1 MQRRLF
7 LLSGSATALSALAGC
22 GGGGSGPAAS
32 AAAGTTAATESAA
45 ALTPPAGTASATPA
59 NTSTTSTPASQTPP
73 DEATQTTA
81 DGAASGLPAKIL
93 ACYYTTWDTARYALT
108 DVPTDFNVIYLF
120 HSKPNGTP
128 VNGSYNNVGDGSF
141 FFEHYSTV
149 TATQVQAC
157 RQRGQRVIL
166 TVGGASAGYAWD
178 NRTKSRNF
186 VASFQGMYARLGGLD
201 GIDFNNYEATILNTA
216 NVAAVSAEM
225 VWIAQ
230 QLRALYGPGF
240 AITSPPQPNDP
251 NQQSLMSAMARAGVL
266 SWAGPQFYDW
276 SGFNASGYIAGR
288 MNTWVG
294 LVGGDASRALVGLS
308 ANYSNGPS
316 LTDCVR
322 EWNAVKAAHP
332 EIRGMFCWSA
342 QTNLAGGNGWGS
354 AMKTL
359 L

>member
-1 MQRRLF
+1 MRLRAIRSVSPLEVLAMQRRLF
-7 LLSGSATALSALAGC
+7 LLSTTAGALGGLTAC
-22 GGGGSGPAAS
+22 GGGGGGPAESSATSTLVVTESS
-32 AAAGTTAATESAA
+32 AAVTPVGGDTSEPATS
-45 ALTPPAGTASATPA
+45 TDTASA
-59 NTSTTSTPASQTPP
+59 
-73 DEATQTTA
+73 
-81 DGAASGLPAKIL
+81 LPAKVL
-93 ACYYTTWDTARYALT
+93 ACYYTTWDTSRYDLT

-120 HSKPNGTP
+120 HSKPKGTP

-141 FFEHYSTV
+141 YFEHHSTV
-149 TATQVQAC
+149 TAAQVQAC

-186 VASFQGMYARLGGLD
+186 VASFQGMYARLGGVD

-216 NVAAVSAEM
+216 NVAAVTAEM
-225 VWIAQ
+225 IWIAQ
-230 QLRALYGPGF
+230 QLRALYGADF

-251 NQQSLMSAMARAGVL
+251 NQQSLMAGLARAGVL
-266 SWAGPQFYDW
+266 DWAGPQFYDW
-276 SGFNASGYIAGR
+276 TGFNASGYITGR

-294 LVGGDASRALVGLS
+294 LVGGDASRTLVGLS

-316 LTDCVR
+316 LADCVR

-342 QTNLAGGNGWGS
+342 QTNLAGGHGWGS
-354 AMKTL
+354 TMKKL